1 MNKSFIFSLIAILL
15 SISASAQFEMGVKF
29 GVNSTELASDSID
42 LITSDEEQLNLA
54 FQEADYGVHL
64 GLYFRLSALG
74 FYIEPAG
81 FINSSNVTYKLS
93 EIQNGEII
101 TSLKN
106 ESYTSLDI
114 PVLIGYK
121 AGFFRIQGGGVAH
134 LVIDS
139 ASDLIDI
146 NGYEGKFK
154 TANYGYQAGIGVDA
168 WKLRIDIN
176 YEGNLSKFGDHITV
190 DGTEYSFN
198 NTPARF
204 ILNVGFRF

>member
-1 MNKSFIFSLIAILL
+1 MFKDLILIIIGIFFSSSLF
-15 SISASAQFEMGVKF
+15 AQFEMGVKF
-29 GVNSTELASDSID
+29 GVNSTELASDSINLVTTD
-42 LITSDEEQLNLA
+42 QNQLKIA
-54 FQEADYGVHL
+54 FQNADYGVHL
-64 GLYFRLSALG
+64 GLYMRLSAVG

-81 FINSSNVTYKLS
+81 FVNSSSVTYQLS
-93 EIQNGEII
+93 EIQDGEII

-106 ESYTSLDI
+106 ESFTSVDI

-121 AGFFRIQGGGVAH
+121 MGFFRIQGGGVAH

-146 NGYEGKFK
+146 KGYEGKFK
-154 TANYGYQAGIGVDA
+154 TATYGYQAGIGVDA
-168 WKLRIDIN
+168 WKLRIDFN

-190 DGTEYSFN
+190 DDAEYSFSN
-198 NTPARF
+198 SAARF